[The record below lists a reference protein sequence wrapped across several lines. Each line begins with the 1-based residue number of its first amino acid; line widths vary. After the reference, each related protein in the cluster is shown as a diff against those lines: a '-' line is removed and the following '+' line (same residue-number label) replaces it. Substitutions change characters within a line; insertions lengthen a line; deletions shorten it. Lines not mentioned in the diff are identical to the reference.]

1 MFGESYEDSA
11 LMLIF
16 SIGVVGAILLR
27 IPLGNILSAIGMAKI
42 NAINSFI
49 IFVLNIALSYIFILK
64 FGTMGAALV
73 TCSLMW
79 LSGFL
84 SLFFFLRFIKK

>member
-1 MFGESYEDSA
+1 
-11 LMLIF
+11 MLIF

-73 TCSLMW
+73 TSSLMW